1 MDGFGFVNDEKNRE
15 KKKLIR
21 AGSVLVWTVLI
32 LMWAVLAARS
42 IVVMR

>member
-1 MDGFGFVNDEKNRE
+1 MDGFGSIEKEKNTE

-21 AGSVLVWTVLI
+21 AGSILAWTLLI

-42 IVVMR
+42 IAVMG